1 MKKIFSLMVIMATA
15 FAFVACEKAANVD
28 DKENPGNK
36 PGPGKETK
44 LATPEL
50 SETHDATSITI
61 SWNPVSGAESY
72 LVSMPGNNANV
83 TECTYTFSNLNAGT
97 YTIRV
102 KAVGRGYEDSDNA
115 KIVVE
120 LTGLT
125 EVDWFEQTLANVTE
139 PVEVDGRVVNPW
151 NGVYFTWKGTG
162 VAEIRAAMFMTDNLE
177 GASDAEIKEQL
188 TDASAVLSY
197 VNSEEGYTAV
207 YEGLTGSTSYTL
219 CTLVKNAEG
228 LECLVK
234 GSITT
239 AEAEASDAAKSWLG
253 NWTAS
258 VDQQYVYGTGFIN
271 QPVDLNLTIEMLE
284 GESDVVVV
292 YGYSSLGADFPVFGY
307 IYQGQDGENALG
319 IMNQSIVGQEGQY
332 YYTWIS
338 YGDFIG
344 GQYDG
349 TQDFMLGEFPAFWLV
364 MSADGN
370 TAECQSNTIKWN
382 SNGDQFKA
390 LALGCGGWD
399 GDQGLAFFQDN
410 SGAALPFYSCDV
422 KNVQRSSAA
431 ASKASVRNANEF
443 TLTPSIVVSNVYSL

>member
-1 MKKIFSLMVIMATA
+1 MIAAVVAV
-15 FAFVACEKAANVD
+15 FALASCTPEEA
-28 DKENPGNK
+28 PGNNNNNNNT
-36 PGPGKETK
+36 PAGK
-44 LATPEL
+44 LATPVL
-50 SETHDATSITI
+50 AETHTETSFTITWDAVT
-61 SWNPVSGAESY
+61 NAESY
-72 LVSMPGNNANV
+72 IVNFDGKNQTV
-83 TECTYTFSNLNAGT
+83 TERSFTADNLNAGT
-97 YTIRV
+97 YTVRV
-102 KAVGRGYEDSDNA
+102 KAQAKGREDSDSA
-115 KIVVE
+115 KIDVT

-125 EVDWFEQTLANVTE
+125 EVDWFKQTLANVTE
-139 PVEVDGRVVNPW
+139 PVQIEDRVVNPW

-162 VAEIRAAMFMTDNLE
+162 VAEIKAAMFQTDNLV
-177 GASDAEIKEQL
+177 GASDAMIKEKL
-188 TDASAVLSY
+188 SDASAVLSY

-234 GSITT
+234 GEITT
-239 AEAEASDAAKSWLG
+239 AEAVVSDAAKAWLG

-284 GESDVVVV
+284 GESDVVLV
-292 YGYSSLGADFPVFGY
+292 YGYSSLGNDFPVFGY
-307 IYQGQDGENALG
+307 IYQGEDGENVLG
-319 IMNQSIVGQEGQY
+319 IMNQSIIGQEGQY

-349 TQDFMLGEFPAFWLV
+349 TQDFMLGEFPAFWLI

-370 TAECQSNTIKWN
+370 SAEAQSNTIQWS

-390 LALGCGGWD
+390 VALGCGGWD
-399 GDQGLAFFQDN
+399 GENGLAFFQDEN
-410 SGAALPFYSCDV
+410 GAALPFYSCDV
-422 KNVQRSSAA
+422 KNVQKSSAA